1 MYRSDQLKTTHT
13 NSVFGPFN
21 DEVMFMAYQKP
32 RLPVAQ
38 DEDPDPVSPMALPK
52 PPSDPLELK
61 RGAVGARARL
71 FRAGSLTALPPVA
84 RPTEG
89 KERWRERKEMKSE
102 EKEG

>member
-1 MYRSDQLKTTHT
+1 M
-13 NSVFGPFN
+13 
-21 DEVMFMAYQKP
+21 
-32 RLPVAQ
+32 AQ

-52 PPSDPLELK
+52 PPSDQLELK

-71 FRAGSLTALPPVA
+71 FRAGSLTTLPPVA

-102 EKEG
+102 ERGLRCSFFVFY